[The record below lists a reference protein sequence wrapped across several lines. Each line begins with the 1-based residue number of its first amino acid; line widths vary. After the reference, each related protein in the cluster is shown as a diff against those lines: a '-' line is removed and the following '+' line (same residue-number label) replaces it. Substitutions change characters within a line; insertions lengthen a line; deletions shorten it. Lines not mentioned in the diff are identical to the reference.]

1 MCITNKSPAF
11 PFWEGGSFFFLK
23 MNPPKFSEHNMPDTS
38 QLLTIEP
45 FTNKNNTNKF
55 ILNFSMSDCITKNI
69 KE

>member
-1 MCITNKSPAF
+1 
-11 PFWEGGSFFFLK
+11 
-23 MNPPKFSEHNMPDTS
+23 MPDTS

-45 FTNKNNTNKF
+45 FTNENNTNKF